1 MTRYTIVAALAAAG
15 LCGAAHAQSPR
26 PDPWGDATVS
36 RADEQKQAE
45 ERFDALDTD
54 HDGSLSAKEQ
64 AAAQNQRGPGGGGL
78 RRADTD
84 GDGKIGKQEYVD
96 AQLRRFDMRDA
107 DKDGQLTKAERD
119 AARAQRM
126 RQGGFGGG
134 SGGAFEGGFGGP
146 PPGED

>member
-84 GDGKIGKQEYVD
+84 GDGKVGKQEYVA
-96 AQLRRFDMRDA
+96 AQLRRFDMQDA
-107 DKDGQLTKAERD
+107 DKDGQFDLDGATLDTQTLRD
-119 AARAQRM
+119 HIRYRNDTGQPVRTILL
-126 RQGGFGGG
+126 
-134 SGGAFEGGFGGP
+134 
-146 PPGED
+146 